1 VHYVK
6 NFFQFGSNWAPAYSV
21 AIGYAFGRR

>member
-1 VHYVK
+1 VR

-21 AIGYAFGRR
+21 AIGYTFGRP